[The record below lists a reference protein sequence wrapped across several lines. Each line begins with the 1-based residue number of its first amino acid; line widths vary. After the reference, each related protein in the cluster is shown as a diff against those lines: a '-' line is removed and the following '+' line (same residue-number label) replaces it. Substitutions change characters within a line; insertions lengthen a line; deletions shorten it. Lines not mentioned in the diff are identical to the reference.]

1 MAAGN
6 TMFLIRMA
14 YWLGIGA
21 DALWAVALLFPPLF
35 FTLTGAPGFN
45 PDLQVKLIMGVGG
58 SLMTGWTLL
67 LIWAL
72 RRPIERR
79 VVILLTAFPVVF
91 GMFVVA
97 FIGFLA
103 GSTANAWIMAKTVV
117 LIVSM
122 VTSYVLADRIAA
134 QTAPAVDPE
143 PN

>member
-1 MAAGN
+1 MDLRK
-6 TMFLIRMA
+6 TMFLIRMP
-14 YWLGIGA
+14 YWLGIAA

-35 FTLTGAPGFN
+35 FTLTGTPGFN

-79 VVILLTAFPVVF
+79 VVALLTAFPVVV

-103 GSTANAWIMAKTVV
+103 GSAANLWIMAKTILLFVT
-117 LIVSM
+117 M
-122 VTSYVLADRIAA
+122 VTSYVLADRIAGQRA
-134 QTAPAVDPE
+134 AAVEPE
-143 PN
+143 PS

>member
-1 MAAGN
+1 
-6 TMFLIRMA
+6 MFLIRMP
-14 YWLGIGA
+14 YWLGIAA
-21 DALWAVALLFPPLF
+21 DAIWAVALLFPPLF
-35 FTLTGAPGFN
+35 FTLTGTPDSN

-58 SLMTGWTLL
+58 SLMAGWTLL

-79 VVILLTAFPVVF
+79 VVILLTALPVVF

-103 GSTANAWIMAKTVV
+103 GSTANVWIMAKTLVLFVTMVV
-117 LIVSM
+117 
-122 VTSYVLADRIAA
+122 SYVLADRIAA
-134 QTAPAVDPE
+134 QRAPALEHE

>member
-1 MAAGN
+1 MDLRK
-6 TMFLIRMA
+6 TMFLILMP
-14 YWLGIGA
+14 YWLGIAA

-35 FTLTGAPGFN
+35 FTLTGTPDFN

-79 VVILLTAFPVVF
+79 VVALLTAFPVVV

-97 FIGFLA
+97 LVGFLDGNA
-103 GSTANAWIMAKTVV
+103 ANVWIMAKTLV
-117 LIVSM
+117 LFGAM

-134 QTAPAVDPE
+134 QRAPAVEPE
-143 PN
+143 PS